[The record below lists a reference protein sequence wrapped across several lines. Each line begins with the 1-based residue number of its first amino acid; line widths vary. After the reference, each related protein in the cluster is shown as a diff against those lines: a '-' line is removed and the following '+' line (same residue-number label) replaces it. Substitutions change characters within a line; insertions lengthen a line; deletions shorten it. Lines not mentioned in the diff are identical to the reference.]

1 MIQWMLAIWSLVPLP
16 FLYPALTSGC
26 SWFTYYWRLTW
37 RILSIALLT
46 CEMSAVVQWT
56 FFGTD
61 FFWGWNEPDLF
72 QSCGHCW
79 VFQICWCVECNTL
92 IASSFRIWNT
102 SAGILSSPLAFFTV
116 MLPKAHLTLHSG
128 MSGSRWVITAS
139 WLSGSLRLASGSQSL
154 LWEGHGFLMY
164 EVGSPSRS
172 T

>member
-102 SAGILSSPLAFFTV
+102 SARIPSSPLPLFIV
-116 MLPKAHLTLHSG
+116 MLPKGLLAFAFQDVWLLSSDHTTVVI
-128 MSGSRWVITAS
+128 WVMKIFFCIV
-139 WLSGSLRLASGSQSL
+139 LLCILATSS
-154 LWEGHGFLMY
+154 
-164 EVGSPSRS
+164 
-172 T
+172 